1 MKFGENWL
9 FEEVT
14 IYAEGVNMREYQVTY
29 TEHDA
34 IYPAE
39 KLHSTISA
47 EKEKIWELGIALGT
61 VYRIYDMDALT
72 TVFSSSWDF
81 NFLGLTKSDIS
92 KNWE

>member
-47 EKEKIWELGIALGT
+47 EKEKIWELAIALGT
-61 VYRIYDMDALT
+61 VYRIYDLDALT